1 MNSGFGNALVSKG
14 LLLCCSAASVCYL
27 SLRSRLPVLYH
38 ATQATH
44 TRTAWL
50 QSLCGVFVFRTPGEL
65 LFGSFLLYTFRI
77 IERQLGSRQ
86 FASFAV
92 LAQGLSLVLLHGSS
106 KLLRVIHRLTS
117 SWTRLPRQPGPV
129 RHLLLRRWLSSVSSV
144 ATAAGSTAAGIQG
157 GNSANGNSLLAGPAA
172 LVGGPY
178 GLLFASFVHFFLD
191 VPASSRFSL
200 LGLRLSDKVFVYLT
214 GAQLLLTGGRGAAM
228 AAAAGLVAGCLY
240 RSPATGLRQFR
251 IPGLVT
257 RLAARFLR
265 PLLASTPS
273 SLNTRPPG
281 DISGGHGS
289 STRGLRQAG
298 AAAAGQATARYPPAA
313 GSSISGSRTRGP
325 GLGLGPGLRERVGA
339 NQAGAAA
346 TRQPLALDQ
355 GAGSGLQGGLGNEG
369 PMVVEAAVEQLMA
382 MGFGREE
389 AQAALTASGNDVQA
403 AIALLV

>member
-1 MNSGFGNALVSKG
+1 MSCMRAVGIKRDEPSVTSVSSLTWTLGSHGHSTRHSCGNALVSKG

-27 SLRSRLPVLYH
+27 SLRSRWANLYSISH
-38 ATQATH
+38 ATP
-44 TRTAWL
+44 TAML
-50 QSLCGVFVFRTPGEL
+50 YINITPPHQLSEQSKHIRLMTCSVSSAEPTAIGTPQHVTFECMRGSCSRLWRLLAAKVYLLCGVYPVQAPCPVPCHTGYPHPHCLAPILVWGL
-65 LFGSFLLYTFRI
+65 CVQDPSFLLYTFRI

-200 LGLRLSDKVFVYLT
+200 LGLRLSDKV
-214 GAQLLLTGGRGAAM
+214 
-228 AAAAGLVAGCLY
+228 
-240 RSPATGLRQFR
+240 
-251 IPGLVT
+251 
-257 RLAARFLR
+257 
-265 PLLASTPS
+265 
-273 SLNTRPPG
+273 
-281 DISGGHGS
+281 
-289 STRGLRQAG
+289 
-298 AAAAGQATARYPPAA
+298 
-313 GSSISGSRTRGP
+313 
-325 GLGLGPGLRERVGA
+325 
-339 NQAGAAA
+339 
-346 TRQPLALDQ
+346 
-355 GAGSGLQGGLGNEG
+355 
-369 PMVVEAAVEQLMA
+369 
-382 MGFGREE
+382 
-389 AQAALTASGNDVQA
+389 
-403 AIALLV
+403 